1 MTTRDTPLAE
11 RANDGTPQYNDT
23 VEESYRRLQYRTS
36 IYAEIPKPGSGLR
49 LGIYQAEAACGEGA
63 TDKNMRRLELA
74 VGHAKR
80 FDVGL
85 LTFPELFVPGY
96 TLDRYSARAVSEYKD
111 GPSISRA
118 RQIARDNA
126 MGLVVPYGE
135 KVDGPGGRTSHFD
148 SIAVIDEHGQLLDS
162 YRKTHLYAQQERD
175 DWDIGDSDFPV
186 HRIQDFPVG
195 ILNCYECEFPELVRI
210 LALKGAKLI
219 VGPTAADTYYRLPN
233 GERSRVP
240 YPTCRGCSSPP
251 MRSPTTCSSLTA
263 ITAVTSPAA
272 ATPGTTGATASFT
285 VPMATR
291 WSPPVINRTPCWSP
305 IACPRSTAGPTRSRV
320 FIISRTV
327 APSFTN
333 NWSRATP
340 ASSTLPI
347 VTWTNRRICS
357 KAGSATRV
365 RRPARPSNNHL
376 PA

>member
-11 RANDGTPQYNDT
+11 RADDGTPQYNDT
-23 VEESYRRLQYRTS
+23 VEESCRRLQYRTS
-36 IYAEIPKPGSGLR
+36 IYAEIPKRGSGLR

-135 KVDGPGGRTSHFD
+135 KVDGPGGRTFHFD
-148 SIAVIDEHGQLLDS
+148 SIAVIDEHGHLLNS
-162 YRKTHLYAQQERD
+162 YRKTHLYARQERD

-240 YPTCRGCSSPP
+240 YPD
-251 MRSPTTCSSLTA
+251 
-263 ITAVTSPAA
+263 V
-272 ATPGTTGATASFT
+272 
-285 VPMATR
+285 
-291 WSPPVINRTPCWSP
+291 
-305 IACPRSTAGPTRSRV
+305 SRV
-320 FIISRTV
+320 QFPAHAFANNLFFAYSNHCGYESRGGDAWHYRGNSIVYGPHGDTV
-327 APSFTN
+327 VAAGHQQDTLLV
-333 NWSRATP
+333 ADCVP
-340 ASSTLPI
+340 AFYGRTHPEPGFHYL
-347 VTWTNRRICS
+347 
-357 KAGSATRV
+357 KD
-365 RRPARPSNNHL
+365 RRPELYQQLVARDARFIDITDRDVDEQTDLFEGGFSYPGSQ
-376 PA
+376 AGKTIE